1 MAGKKLTV
9 VISQAQGKHPVRSK
23 LEEGIAAALLMDPQV
38 SVSLVPHLYDM
49 SADHTGLV
57 FLRSL
62 QGPFVILGWQYPR
75 ALHWTLDRQQI
86 RGRIGVTEL
95 IEEADEDEEIE
106 EPAQNNVDPAAIP
119 NRSIYCIDMRVSSNP
134 QDYVDEVHRIYDEEN
149 QQIVQLSFGS
159 MSNGASNG
167 SATNGASAHS
177 PSHNGTKPNGSTN
190 GKSTN
195 GNNGLAF
202 DLTQY
207 ILNPGGK
214 ENVSVKEEI
223 EQFKTAQGPIKRRW
237 YPVIDYSRCTN
248 CMECIDFCLFGV
260 YGVDNLDR
268 ILVEEQDNCKKGCPA
283 CSRVCPEN
291 AIIFPGHKTPAIA
304 GADGEVAGLKID
316 LSKLFGGGDGDGVDL
331 AVRERDAELMAD
343 GRDMVGK
350 TIGLADRHN
359 STKRCR
365 GERDE
370 LDDLMDELD
379 SLGI

>member
-23 LEEGIAAALLMDPQV
+23 LEEEVAAALLMDPQV

-62 QGPFVILGWQYPR
+62 KGPFVLLGWQYPR

-86 RGRIGVTEL
+86 RGHMGITEL
-95 IEEADEDEEIE
+95 IEEIDDDEE
-106 EPAQNNVDPAAIP
+106 AIDDQPSQAIGSTEMP
-119 NRSIYCIDMRVSSNP
+119 NRNIYCIDLRVSSNP
-134 QDYVDEVHRIYDEEN
+134 QEYIEEIHRIYEEEN
-149 QQIVQLSFGS
+149 QQLVQLTFGS
-159 MSNGASNG
+159 LTNGNGSSNGVAQNG
-167 SATNGASAHS
+167 SATNGSS
-177 PSHNGTKPNGSTN
+177 S
-190 GKSTN
+190 N
-195 GNNGLAF
+195 GNSGLTF

-207 ILNPGGK
+207 ILNPA
-214 ENVSVKEEI
+214 ESDTPSAKEEI
-223 EQFKTAQGPIKRRW
+223 AQFKATQPPIKRRW

-304 GADGEVAGLKID
+304 GAEGEVAGLKID
-316 LSKLFGGGDGDGVDL
+316 LSKLFGGSDDDAVDL
-331 AVRERDAELMAD
+331 AIRERDAELMAD
-343 GRDMVGK
+343 GREMVGK
-350 TIGLADRHN
+350 SVGLAERHTT
-359 STKRCR
+359 SSRCR